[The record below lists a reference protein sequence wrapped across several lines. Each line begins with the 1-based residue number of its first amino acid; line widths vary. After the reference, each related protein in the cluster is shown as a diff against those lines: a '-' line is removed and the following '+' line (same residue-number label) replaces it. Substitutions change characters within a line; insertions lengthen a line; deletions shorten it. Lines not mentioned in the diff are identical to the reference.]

1 MTDTTPFHPLAS
13 STDWQ
18 TALERS
24 SSEPVLIF
32 KHSSACPTSAR
43 ANEEMETLTESGDLP
58 IYRVVVQESR
68 EVSDRI
74 ADELGIRH
82 ESPQAILLVDG
93 APAFDASHHR
103 VKADT
108 VREALEESA

>member
-1 MTDTTPFHPLAS
+1 MTESTPFHPLTS
-13 STDWQ
+13 PSDWQ
-18 TALERS
+18 SALERS

-43 ANEEMETLTESGDLP
+43 ANGEMEDLTKSGDLP
-58 IYRVVVQESR
+58 VYRVVVQESR

-82 ESPQAILLVDG
+82 ETPQAILLRDG
-93 APAFDASHHR
+93 APAFDASHYK
-103 VKADT
+103 VKADA
-108 VREALEESA
+108 VREALQEAA